1 MLESLHVKNY
11 VLIDNLDLDFYD
23 GFSCITGETGSGKT
37 IILEALSLL
46 LGQKADKEA
55 VRFGASFAEISAV
68 FSVDSKQIQ
77 SWLEEHDIDY
87 DDEILVKRI
96 IKVNGRSSYSVNSS
110 PITRQD
116 GEILGALLVD
126 VSSQHAH
133 QSLMKDEVL
142 LDMLDQASDSAGL
155 LSEYKD
161 KYNLYKSKND
171 DLSSLKDLVNRN
183 AEEEDYLRYC
193 LSELD
198 KADLKDGEEEELKSA
213 IELFSSSEFL
223 TENISNSIQDLK
235 ESSALIGTALTSL
248 RKAARKD
255 PSLLEFSDRLESQ
268 SIEIED
274 IYQSLRDY
282 LGTISFSEFELAE
295 KNERLATIQKIK
307 RRFGGSIQEAIKRRE
322 EYRDKLEMFSD
333 SDFLIEKLEKEL
345 ASINSDLDD
354 ISAKLTQKR
363 EKGALKLEKAIE
375 ENLSML
381 GMQSARM
388 RIEVL
393 PLSDYCPSGKDCVV
407 YKIAANKGE
416 KFSDIQSSSSGGELS
431 RLLLA
436 LKVSLNNKTGADTM
450 LFDEIDS
457 GIGGTVANNV
467 SELLSKL
474 SLSHQVLAITHLSQL
489 AVKAKHHYLVA
500 KKEVNGR
507 TISYIHLIDGE
518 ERVKEIARL
527 LSGEMSDISLE
538 HARALLEVE
547 G

>member
-11 VLIDNLDLDFYD
+11 VLIDSLDLDFYD

-37 IILEALSLL
+37 IILGALSLL
-46 LGQKADKEA
+46 LGQKADKDA
-55 VRFGASFAEISAV
+55 VRLGASSAEISAV
-68 FSVDSKQIQ
+68 FSVDSDLVK
-77 SWLEEHDIDY
+77 SWLDEHDIEY
-87 DDEILVKRI
+87 DDEIVIKRV
-96 IKVNGRSSYSVNSS
+96 IKVTGRSSYSVNSS
-110 PITRQD
+110 LITRQD
-116 GEILGALLVD
+116 GESLGSLLVD

-133 QSLMKDEVL
+133 QSLMNDDVL
-142 LDMLDQASDSAGL
+142 LQMLDQASETASIL
-155 LSEYKD
+155 EKYKA
-161 KYNLYKSKND
+161 KYTLYRTKKEE
-171 DLSSLKDLVNRN
+171 LEELQTLVNRN

-198 KADLKDGEEEELKSA
+198 KADLKEGEEDELKSA

-223 TENISNSIQDLK
+223 TENITNSSEDLK
-235 ESSALIGTALTSL
+235 QSSTLISSALSSL
-248 RKAARKD
+248 IKATKKD

-268 SIEIED
+268 SIELDD

-282 LGTISFSEFELAE
+282 LGSISFSEYELAE

-307 RRFGGSIQEAIKRRE
+307 RRFGGSVEEAIRRRE
-322 EYRDKLEMFSD
+322 EYREKLGKFSD
-333 SDFLIEKLEKEL
+333 SDFLIGKLEKDL
-345 ASINSDLDD
+345 ALINSELE
-354 ISAKLTQKR
+354 SLSGKLTQKR
-363 EKGALKLEKAIE
+363 EKGAMKLEKTIE
-375 ENLSML
+375 DNLSKL
-381 GMQSARM
+381 GMSSAKM
-388 RIEVL
+388 KIEVL
-393 PLSDYCPSGKDCVV
+393 PLASYGSSGRDEVV

-436 LKVSLNNKTGADTM
+436 LKVSLNNQTGAETM

-467 SELLSKL
+467 SDLLSKL
-474 SLSHQVLAITHLSQL
+474 SQSHQVLAITHLSQL

-500 KKEVNGR
+500 KKEVGGR
-507 TISYIHLIDGE
+507 TISYIHLLEGE